1 MDSVPPA
8 ESRLRPAIRRLSET
22 TANRIAAGEVVER
35 PAAAV
40 KELVENALDAGAAR
54 ISVLLEGG
62 GMDRILVE
70 DDGCGMDAADL
81 ALAIE
86 RHATSKLPE
95 EAMLFRIA
103 TLGFRGEALPSIGA
117 VARLS
122 ITSRPAGV
130 HPARAGARDAAHR
143 ITVEGGHVGAVA
155 PAAGAPGTRIEVR
168 DLFFAT
174 PARRKFLRHA
184 RTEADHAI
192 DAVRRLALAW
202 PEVTFRV
209 ESDGREALSLPAT
222 DWEGRIRQ
230 VLGPGFAAA
239 AVPVEHVGA
248 TIDLRGLAAL
258 PSFTRPTTIGQH
270 LVVNRRPVR
279 DPLLRVALRVA
290 YRDLI
295 PQGRHP
301 AAALFLD
308 IPPESVDV
316 NVHPMKTELRFRE
329 GEAVR
334 GAVISALRRALAV
347 GAGAAVAAPGFVPG
361 AAAWP
366 AVAGAW
372 PEGGGVSPGTGAG
385 GLSPGTGAGGL
396 SPGTGAGGLSPGTGA
411 GGTAPVTGAAGTV
424 PGLGA
429 GGSAPLTEGFGA
441 SPIPS
446 SARDDHGAHAGLDGD
461 AGATR
466 RPGGGAP
473 GFAESLGAM
482 PLPAPPLQ
490 RALGLVP
497 AAPRPAPPATERAP
511 AHHPLG
517 RALAQILDTYILA
530 EAPDGA
536 LVLVDQHAAH
546 ERLTHEALAA
556 QLVDGGV
563 RAQPLLLP
571 AVVDLPAPDA
581 ARLLEHAEALARLG
595 LEIEGFGG
603 GAVLV
608 RALPALLGAPDPAPL
623 LQDLAEELAELGEA
637 ASLQRRVDAAV
648 ARLACH
654 GSVRAGRRL
663 LPAEMDALLRAME
676 ATPRAATCSHG
687 RPTVLR
693 LDAAALER
701 MFGRR

>member
-1 MDSVPPA
+1 MSAAETESPP
-8 ESRLRPAIRRLSET
+8 RPVIRRLSET

-40 KELVENALDAGAAR
+40 KELVENALDAGAGR
-54 ISVLLEGG
+54 ITVLLEGG

-70 DDGCGMDAADL
+70 DDGCGMTPADL

-95 EAMLFRIA
+95 EATLFRIA

-122 ITSRPAGV
+122 ITSRIHG
-130 HPARAGARDAAHR
+130 GAAHR
-143 ITVEGGHVGAVA
+143 IAVEGGRVGAVT
-155 PAAGAPGTRIEVR
+155 PASGAPGTRVEVR

-192 DAVRRLALAW
+192 EAVRRLALAW
-202 PEVTFRV
+202 PAVAFRL
-209 ESDGREALSLPAT
+209 ESDGREALNLPAT
-222 DWEGRIRQ
+222 DWESRIRQ
-230 VLGPGFAAA
+230 VLGPDFAAA
-239 AVPVEHVGA
+239 AVPVEAVGIA
-248 TIDLRGLAAL
+248 LDLRGLVAL
-258 PSFTRPTTIGQH
+258 PSHTRPTTAGQH

-290 YRDLI
+290 YRDVI
-295 PQGRHP
+295 EAGRHP

-308 IPPESVDV
+308 VPPENVDV

-334 GAVISALRRALAV
+334 STLINALRRALAV
-347 GAGAAVAAPGFVPG
+347 GAGAAVAVPGFVPAPAVG
-361 AAAWP
+361 AAPPPAAWP
-366 AVAGAW
+366 APGRAPWQAAPGSDPGNAHW
-372 PEGGGVSPGTGAG
+372 PAQPWPAPPG
-385 GLSPGTGAGGL
+385 
-396 SPGTGAGGLSPGTGA
+396 
-411 GGTAPVTGAAGTV
+411 
-424 PGLGA
+424 
-429 GGSAPLTEGFGA
+429 
-441 SPIPS
+441 
-446 SARDDHGAHAGLDGD
+446 
-461 AGATR
+461 
-466 RPGGGAP
+466 
-473 GFAESLGAM
+473 GFAE
-482 PLPAPPLQ
+482 APPALAMQ
-490 RALGLVP
+490 RALGLAP
-497 AAPRPAPPATERAP
+497 APPRPAAQPERAP
-511 AHHPLG
+511 AAHPLG
-517 RALAQILDTYILA
+517 RALAQLLETYILA

-536 LVLVDQHAAH
+536 LILVDQHAAH

-556 QLVDGGV
+556 QLVEGGV

-571 AVVDLPAPDA
+571 AVVELPAADA
-581 ARLLEHAEALARLG
+581 ARLTDNAEALARLG
-595 LEIEGFGG
+595 LEIESFGG
-603 GAVLV
+603 AAVLV

-623 LQDLAEELAELGEA
+623 LKDLAEELAELGEA
-637 ASLQRRVDAAV
+637 AALQRCLDAAV

-663 LPAEMDALLRAME
+663 APPEMDALLRAME

-693 LDAAALER
+693 LDGAALAR